1 MLNKYLDLI
10 EKHPIRLAA
19 TIAVIGGLG
28 AIPYMVFQM
37 GTPRTNQP
45 QEQAQ
50 VQTQVNDPSDDD
62 GANEPFDRTQCKV
75 YVAGIVAGAIVHQFK
90 TTSNTPAYVMVTNRD
105 EVVRIFENKNIYL
118 WKTRQ
123 DFQNTEYTELV
134 QVLPP
139 ESVQELN
146 SLITI
151 YPYVAMGTEAIARS
165 AQPTLF
171 DSDKCKVD

>member
-1 MLNKYLDLI
+1 MLVISLV
-10 EKHPIRLAA
+10 
-19 TIAVIGGLG
+19 AV
-28 AIPYMVFQM
+28 QT
-37 GTPRTNQP
+37 GTHRTEQPRID
-45 QEQAQ
+45 EQAQ
-50 VQTQVNDPSDDD
+50 IQTPVGDLDNDGDD
-62 GANEPFDRTQCKV
+62 EPFDRSQCKV

-146 SLITI
+146 ELISI
-151 YPYVAMGTEAIARS
+151 YPYVAMGTEEMARS

-171 DSDKCKVD
+171 DSNKCSVD